1 MVGQDRPQR
10 RRVLF
15 GGEGDLAII
24 ELRNVTFKQPN
35 GVVAL
40 DDVSLDVEK
49 GEVLAIVGGNGAGKT
64 TLLKQL
70 NGLLKPSSGSVK
82 IFGRETKEQSVAELS
97 RKIGLVFQNSDHQ
110 LFSETA
116 ESEVLFGLRNFGF
129 LEEDAVRRAAEVFS
143 YFGLDSLRQRAPLTL
158 SGGEK
163 KRLCIAAVM
172 AWNPEVLVL
181 DEPTVGQDYPSKS
194 RIFDTIKQLVAAEKT
209 VIVVS
214 HDLEFLW
221 PLDART
227 VVMRGGKVVADGDS
241 QTIYSDSPLLEG
253 AGLKQPQLVTISK
266 LFGRSPSFR
275 NVSDAAN
282 WLSGR

>member
-1 MVGQDRPQR
+1 
-10 RRVLF
+10 
-15 GGEGDLAII
+15 LAII
-24 ELRNVTFKQPN
+24 ELRNVTFTQLN

-40 DDVSLDVEK
+40 DDVSLDVDK

-64 TLLKQL
+64 TLLKHL
-70 NGLLKPSSGSVK
+70 NGLLKPTSGSVK
-82 IFGRETKEQSVAELS
+82 VFGKETKEQSVAGLS
-97 RKIGLVFQNSDHQ
+97 RKVGLVFQNSDHQ

-129 LEEDAVRRAAEVFS
+129 TEDDAVRRAGEVFG

-194 RIFDTIKQLVAAEKT
+194 RILDTIRQLVAAEKT

-227 VVMRGGKVVADGDS
+227 VVMKGGKVVADGDS
-241 QTIYSDSPLLEG
+241 QTIFSDSSLLEG

-266 LFGRSPSFR
+266 LFGKSPSFR
-275 NVSDAAN
+275 DVSDAAN